1 MKNTLLKTKQLK
13 QIINNL
19 HNKMNKLN
27 ILLYGVFNLA
37 TKWAWMLKKCRYRKF

>member
-1 MKNTLLKTKQLK
+1 MKNTLLKTKQPK

-19 HNKMNKLN
+19 HNKMDKLN

-37 TKWAWMLKKCRYRKF
+37 K